1 MDGGHDDAAHTG
13 LGRPAQDLR
22 TVRVETAVIQVGVAI
37 G

>member
-13 LGRPAQDLR
+13 LGRPVQDLR